1 MSTLE
6 ISRNLSQRSP
16 REAKKSLWQSLSPD
30 FTNQLSP
37 AHLPDTCL
45 GAATSCACLSQSDSF
60 ASPLAA
66 GSDLPATKKSRGFF
80 MLFWLF
86 ITAIRAS
93 TWVVTASSSPTSLS
107 TWLPN
112 TFSFSKDLET
122 TRQWQHSLQATVR
135 PNEQTK
141 LHWLLAELSYSELFL
156 EAMKLRKTFSKD
168 SVGSPAWVHTH
179 YVSSY

>member
-6 ISRNLSQRSP
+6 VLRNLSQRSP

-66 GSDLPATKKSRGFF
+66 GSDLPATKKSKGFF

-86 ITAIRAS
+86 SVHHSHPCLYMGCYSLIIPNFTLDLAAQHIFVQQRS
-93 TWVVTASSSPTSLS
+93 GNNQTVTTQPPVDHPAKWANEAALAPSRTQLLR
-107 TWLPN
+107 TLPW
-112 TFSFSKDLET
+112 SDET
-122 TRQWQHSLQATVR
+122 KEDVQ
-135 PNEQTK
+135 
-141 LHWLLAELSYSELFL
+141 
-156 EAMKLRKTFSKD
+156 
-168 SVGSPAWVHTH
+168 
-179 YVSSY
+179 